1 MNGCSH
7 FPHDK
12 FALGGISP
20 CIQDSFSTASTMSA
34 AGFLT
39 PQWFLSCHGSA
50 KRFELQKHF
59 FIQMAVSH
67 MLLPALGAT
76 FSRSSRC
83 RQPLHRA
90 PMTGYSMC
98 PAHGAVQVQ
107 NGLATVESG
116 SLLWLSD
123 ERAEELGPD
132 TLEMVQ
138 ALRGAEEK
146 QRGIWG
152 AQQVRAL

>member
-1 MNGCSH
+1 M
-7 FPHDK
+7 
-12 FALGGISP
+12 
-20 CIQDSFSTASTMSA
+20 
-34 AGFLT
+34 
-39 PQWFLSCHGSA
+39 
-50 KRFELQKHF
+50 
-59 FIQMAVSH
+59 
-67 MLLPALGAT
+67 
-76 FSRSSRC
+76 
-83 RQPLHRA
+83 
-90 PMTGYSMC
+90 Y

-107 NGLATVESG
+107 NGLATVEGG